1 MICQYYLLI
10 NEHGTKTKQWVIVA
24 NGRAFPEVLTHR
36 IVAKRMAMHLSRG
49 TLMRSDMGELLRKEA
64 WEKAESE
71 IILEIRR
78 SISVEKG
85 NCPVGKMWN
94 GFEDVGFR
102 ACLRC
107 SHLQEDRNRPPDP
120 MIPMRW
126 ECGAVLRQVQV
137 ARKIGE

>member
-1 MICQYYLLI
+1 MICQYYLLT

-36 IVAKRMAMHLSRG
+36 VVAKRMAMHLSRG
-49 TLMRSDMGELLRKEA
+49 TLMNSDIGDLLRKEA
-64 WEKAESE
+64 WEKAEE
-71 IILEIRR
+71 DIISEIRR
-78 SISVEKG
+78 SISVENG
-85 NCPVGKMWN
+85 GCPLGKMWN

-107 SHLQEDRNRPPDP
+107 SHLQVDTDRQSDP
-120 MIPMRW
+120 MIPIRW
-126 ECGAVLRQVQV
+126 ECGAIMREIRV